1 MNTQAKRAARFA
13 NGEPAT
19 CPTFRRIAG
28 MTLVEMMVGMAVF
41 SLVVLGMV
49 YTQMMCLRQD
59 QLVNSKLGA
68 SDQSRKGFDILLRD
82 IRSAKVWEVGT
93 SDSDGSNFTPTP
105 DDDPRIGNA
114 LCLSYTTNLANG
126 ILYYF
131 DTSDMANDGGKLNR
145 LNLGNGTATRIAVDL
160 TNVMYFR
167 AENFAGVVQTNR
179 THKGVIA
186 VRMEFAQYQY
196 PLTKVGPG
204 NLYDYYKMEFKVTSH
219 CPDGP

>member
-1 MNTQAKRAARFA
+1 
-13 NGEPAT
+13 
-19 CPTFRRIAG
+19 
-28 MTLVEMMVGMAVF
+28 MTLVEMMVATAVF
-41 SLVVLGMV
+41 SLVVVGMV

-59 QLVNSKLGA
+59 QLINSKLGA
-68 SDQSRKGFDILLRD
+68 SDQSRKGFDVLTLD
-82 IRSAKVWEVGT
+82 VRSAKVWEIGT
-93 SDSDGSNFTPTP
+93 TDPDGSNYTPIP

-131 DTSDMANDGGKLNR
+131 DTADMANDGGKLNR
-145 LNLGNGTATRIAVDL
+145 VNLANGASTRIARYL
-160 TNVMYFR
+160 TNTMFFR

-179 THKGVIA
+179 THKGVVA

-204 NLYDYYKMEFKVTSH
+204 YLYDFYKMEFKITSH